1 MKVVVYSLYAVFL
14 LLIYPC
20 TQIKKTVVYG
30 RGTVMVIEKC
40 AQKYCSPVGIYVH
53 IFIETYMAVINVY
66 YSTSRAFTFH
76 SHSHRRRIYTEE

>member
-1 MKVVVYSLYAVFL
+1 
-14 LLIYPC
+14 
-20 TQIKKTVVYG
+20 
-30 RGTVMVIEKC
+30 MVIEKC